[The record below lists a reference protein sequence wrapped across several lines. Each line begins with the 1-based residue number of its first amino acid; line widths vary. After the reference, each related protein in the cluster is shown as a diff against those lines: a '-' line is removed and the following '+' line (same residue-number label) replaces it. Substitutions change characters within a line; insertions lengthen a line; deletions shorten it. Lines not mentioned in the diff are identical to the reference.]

1 MTEAHKLQYIDNKL
15 ELMRVNLMMA
25 IETTAMMQNTEVA
38 EFRLLSK
45 QLAICEE
52 IIQNKINRA
61 INEQES

>member
-61 INEQES
+61 IDEQES